1 MDVTAMKFLLH
12 GLADI
17 DAYRS
22 QLKNAEAHSK
32 RTASRGSESGS
43 SGDSGTE
50 AVSGALSGAVSEADL
65 STDVSTILS
74 LRENLTAQLVY
85 LRCENTLRT
94 LDQSVQTLFTPF
106 SATTDCMSVPSLSS
120 LLLPHVSDPSL
131 MLRKTLIIAAECAW
145 DAQLWSLRSQG
156 REVRYCMLLHGTVTG
171 AILGNMIR

>member
-32 RTASRGSESGS
+32 RTAGRGSASGS
-43 SGDSGTE
+43 GSDSGTE
-50 AVSGALSGAVSEADL
+50 AVSGAVSEADL

-106 SATTDCMSVPSLSS
+106 STTTDCMSVPSLSS

-156 REVRYCMLLHGTVTG
+156 REVRYCTLLSWMLH
-171 AILGNMIR
+171 

>member
-32 RTASRGSESGS
+32 RTAGRGSASASGS
-43 SGDSGTE
+43 DSGTE
-50 AVSGALSGAVSEADL
+50 AVSGAVSEADL

-156 REVRYCMLLHGTVTG
+156 REVRYCTLLYGTVMD
-171 AILGNMIR
+171 AILENIIR